1 MLGDEEEGV
10 EEDDMFFLVMSMM
23 EIADNQAERYETTT
37 SGKGLLARRHEICT
51 IIMVGHT
58 G

>member
-1 MLGDEEEGV
+1 MLEDDEEVV
-10 EEDDMFFLVMSMM
+10 EEDDLFFLVMSMM
-23 EIADNQAERYETTT
+23 EIADNQAERHETTT

>member
-1 MLGDEEEGV
+1 MLEDDEKVV

-23 EIADNQAERYETTT
+23 EIADNQAERHETRK

-51 IIMVGHT
+51 I
-58 G
+58 